1 MGKVIIT
8 GDLHC
13 DKGIW
18 VDICLEYLNSL
29 QEYATKNN
37 IEDIII
43 DGDIFEKSTKI
54 KNEAFIPLFFKFM
67 ELKDAGFNLYFILG
81 NHDVYNIDNESIVK
95 TFLPFGEVIQDF
107 EQYEIQGKQV
117 DMLAYTKEEDKIP
130 EDGNV
135 LITHLSIASFTFDN
149 NYHVNEKIAFHP
161 DQFSGYNMVFSGH
174 FHRHQHKNNI
184 VYVGSPYQLNFGEK
198 SQKKGFVVLDLDDN
212 NWEFVEYNEA
222 PKFVIIKPE
231 QFNEVDVSNCFV
243 KVKITE
249 KLDNYIKLKHLLYE
263 KGAIEVIPDYKEE
276 TDYSVDETNTDI
288 DFNGEIK
295 ESMVEY
301 INKVDV
307 EDIDNSLL
315 LKIFDEIL
323 DVAEA
328 S

>member
-18 VDICLEYLNSL
+18 VDICLNYLTHL
-29 QEYATKNN
+29 QNYATDNN
-37 IEDIII
+37 INDIII

-54 KNEAFIPLFFKFM
+54 KNESFVPLFFKFM
-67 ELKDAGFNLYFILG
+67 ELKEKGFNLYFILG

-95 TFLPFGEVIQDF
+95 TFLPFGKVIQDF
-107 EQYEIQGKQV
+107 DQFEIQGKTI
-117 DMLAYTKEEDKIP
+117 DMLAYTKEEGKIP
-130 EDGNV
+130 DGGDI

-149 NYHVNEKIAFHP
+149 NYHVNEKIAFSP
-161 DQFSGYNMVFSGH
+161 DQFENYNIVFSGH
-174 FHRHQHKNNI
+174 FHRHQHKKNI

-198 SQKKGFVVLDLDDN
+198 SQSKGFVVLDVDTYD
-212 NWEFVEYNEA
+212 WEFVEYNEA
-222 PKFVIIKPE
+222 PKFIIIKPE
-231 QFNEVDVSNCFV
+231 DFQTVDVSNCFV

-263 KGAIEVIPDYKEE
+263 KGAIEVIPDYREE
-276 TDYSVDETNTDI
+276 VDYNIDEENTDI

-301 INKVDV
+301 INKVDI
-307 EDIDNSLL
+307 EDVDNEKLL
-315 LKIFDEIL
+315 EIFEEL
-323 DVAEA
+323 LA